1 MKNCEFVNSE
11 FKILLGKF
19 QAGNCKLD
27 ELRQLEEM
35 FLDMRTSESIKNA
48 MLDEMPDFEMNLT
61 GADTDYDRLF
71 KSIQKDI
78 SKQQSTNRAKN
89 VRMNFLRIAA
99 IVVVT
104 FLIGGTLSY
113 FIFNSK
119 PIEVLSYCEVSASLG
134 SKSEIVLPDNTHVW
148 LNAGSKIKYSTLFNR
163 KNRMIYLEGEGYFK
177 VARNKGLPFIVDAF
191 GFEVKAIGTEFNV
204 KAYKED
210 ATIETTMV
218 EGKVTLQHSTENILE
233 DVFLVPNQRATFF
246 KSKETLTIEAIKEL
260 EEKTQEYEYIP
271 EDRLVIASKISP
283 KSIISWK
290 ENQLIIER
298 EKLSVLVE
306 KLSRKYNFTFVF
318 KTEDI
323 KRFRFTGTLED
334 ETLQQVMD
342 AIKISSPIDYTIV
355 GKTVIIERNDKR
367 VPVFEKLL
375 KKQL

>member
-1 MKNCEFVNSE
+1 MKNSEFVNSE
-11 FKILLGKF
+11 FKNLLDKF
-19 QAGNCKLD
+19 QSGKCNLE

-35 FLDMRTSESIKNA
+35 FLNTRMAEEIKIA
-48 MLDEMPDFEMNLT
+48 MLDEIPAFEMQGT

-78 SKQQSTNRAKN
+78 SKQQSTNRIINLK
-89 VRMNFLRIAA
+89 MNFLRIAA
-99 IVVVT
+99 IIVVT
-104 FLIGGTLSY
+104 FLLGGTLSY

-119 PIEVLSYCEVSASLG
+119 PKEIYSFCEVSASLG

-148 LNAGSKIKYSTLFNR
+148 LNAGSKIKYSTSFNQ
-163 KNRMIYLEGEGYFK
+163 NDRMIYLEGEGYFK
-177 VARNKGLPFIVDAF
+177 VAKNKRIPFIVDAF

-204 KAYKED
+204 KAYKDD

-233 DVFLVPNQRATFF
+233 DVFLVPNQKATFF
-246 KSKETLTIEAIKEL
+246 KLKETLTIEAIKEL
-260 EEKTQEYEYIP
+260 EEKTKEYEYIP
-271 EDRLVIASKISP
+271 EDRLIITSRIDP

-323 KRFRFTGTLED
+323 KRFRFTGTLKD

-367 VPVFEKLL
+367 VPAFEKLL